1 MDKPKQKR
9 QKKSHI
15 NTDNLPSTE
24 EMADQLSGNKQA
36 ALLALQDMRIA
47 MRHVAGG
54 QALTDA
60 YSAETGASGRN
71 CSRWKN
77 KPSAQFWLEAVSL
90 AKDATDEA
98 MASTIE
104 GSMLAIIA
112 DPSSQK
118 RDVIAAASLLAKVRG
133 LDKLKVEV
141 QKSDDDLL
149 FEQILKNCQVK
160 SFNQPNIINV

>member
-1 MDKPKQKR
+1 MPPLKQKR
-9 QKKSHI
+9 KKKSHI
-15 NTDNLPSTE
+15 DPDILPSTE
-24 EMADQLSGNKQA
+24 EMADLLANNKQA

-54 QALTDA
+54 QSLALA
-60 YSAETGASGRN
+60 YAAETGSKGN
-71 CSRWKN
+71 NGSRWAD
-77 KPSAQFWLEAVSL
+77 KPSAQFWIEAVSL

-118 RDVIAAASLLAKVRG
+118 KDIIAAASLLAKVRG

-149 FEQILKNCQVK
+149 FEKILKSCKVK
-160 SFNQPNIINV
+160 SFSPSEVVDV